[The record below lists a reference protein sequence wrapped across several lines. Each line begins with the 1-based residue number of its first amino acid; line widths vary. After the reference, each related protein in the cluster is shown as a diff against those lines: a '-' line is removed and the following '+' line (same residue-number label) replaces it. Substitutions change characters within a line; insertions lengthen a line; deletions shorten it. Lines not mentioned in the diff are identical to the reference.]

1 MKAILLMAHGA
12 PKSIDDVEEYVL
24 HIRHGRP
31 LEAAQMDAI
40 KERYRM
46 IGGSP
51 LIERTEQQAL
61 ALQNRLAE
69 ENTPHKVFTGMR
81 HSPPFIAETIQ
92 RMHHEGVTSI
102 IAICMAPQF
111 SNLTIGAYEQALQNG
126 IAETHAPISY
136 ELVKS
141 FSRHPKLIEA
151 FAKRIQES
159 LDAHPSSFVI
169 FTAHS
174 LPEKILQQADP
185 YDYEVK
191 ETARLVAQKLALADW
206 RFAYQSQ
213 GMTSDKWLGPTV
225 EARIEELS
233 AKGIREILIAP
244 IGFVCDH
251 VEILY
256 DVDVMFRNYAQERGI
271 TLHRSAS
278 LNDSPEFISLLFELV
293 RGRL

>member
-1 MKAILLMAHGA
+1 
-12 PKSIDDVEEYVL
+12 
-24 HIRHGRP
+24 
-31 LEAAQMDAI
+31 MDTI
-40 KERYRM
+40 KERYRI

-51 LIERTEQQAL
+51 LIERTNQQAAAL
-61 ALQNRLAE
+61 ARKLAK
-69 ENTPHKVFTGMR
+69 ENMPAKVFTGMR
-81 HSPPFIAETIQ
+81 HSAPFIADTIQ
-92 RMHHEGVTSI
+92 RMHREGVTSI

-111 SNLTIGAYEQALQNG
+111 SNLTIGAYEQAMQNG
-126 IAETHAPISY
+126 IKESQAPISY
-136 ELVKS
+136 ELIKT
-141 FSRHPKLIEA
+141 FARHPKLIEA
-151 FAKRIQES
+151 FAKRIQEALS
-159 LDAHPSSFVI
+159 AHPASFVT

-191 ETARLVAQKLALADW
+191 ETARLVAQKLALPDW

-225 EARIEELS
+225 EARIDELA
-233 AKGIREILIAP
+233 AKGIDKILIAP

-278 LNDSPEFISLLFELV
+278 LNDSPEFINLLFELV
-293 RGRL
+293 RERL